1 MANTGGLSI
10 VCPAVDLSC
19 FSQAQGITLISDLHI
34 GAANVD
40 YDLIKKELD
49 VAFKNNDRI
58 LLGGDILDLILP
70 SDHKRFLP
78 SVLHTRL
85 QGRNDVLNAAVEWA
99 VEILSPYAT
108 LIDVIGVGNHETA
121 IEKLASFDPVA
132 AIIQQLQ
139 QVVGRGSQIHHA
151 GYQSYIK
158 YKLPKGQQYVIWY
171 HHGSGK
177 SGKTHLEIKKLMDQ
191 AQVFEADLYW
201 SGHSHCKA
209 NIVESRV
216 ICGES
221 GLLTRDVRC
230 LITGGYLMTYGDQ
243 DQQEIKSRGRRSNYA
258 ADQALRPHGLGGA
271 RVLLHF
277 DKPGY
282 PSKIEV
288 VQ

>member
-1 MANTGGLSI
+1 MANTGGLSVI
-10 VCPAVDLSC
+10 TPVVDLSS
-19 FSQAQGITLISDLHI
+19 FSKVQGITLMSDLHI

-40 YDLIKKELD
+40 YALIKRELD
-49 VAFKNNDRI
+49 IAYTHGDRI

-78 SVLHTRL
+78 SVLHPRL

-99 VEILSPYAT
+99 VELLSPYAT
-108 LIDVIGVGNHETA
+108 LIDVIGVGNHETH
-121 IEKLASFDPVA
+121 IEKATSFDPVA
-132 AIIQQLQ
+132 AIIQQLE
-139 QVVGRGSQIHHA
+139 QVVGRGSCISHG
-151 GYQSYIK
+151 GYQSYIQ
-158 YKLPKGQQYVIWY
+158 YKLPKGNKFVIWY

-177 SGKTHLEIKKLMDQ
+177 SGKTHLELKKLIDQ
-191 AQVFEADLYW
+191 AQVFDADLYW

-209 NIVESRV
+209 SVVESRV
-216 ICGES
+216 LCGET
-221 GLLTRDVRC
+221 GLLTKDVRC
-230 LITGGYLMTYGDQ
+230 VITGGYLMTYGDQ

-271 RVLLHF
+271 RVLLSF

-282 PSKIEV
+282 PSKVEV